1 MNLDIK
7 SDVSAFI
14 LHFETPP
21 QRLANLNWW
30 SYQSPREITQLLTSK
45 RKFRREFRKKCKLIT
60 SPNFEGKSTKCRGK
74 VFRCIWLYE
83 RVMDFGKKLN
93 YTRIYHILLLT
104 GASVALQR
112 TNAIKLYL
120 LLLPIA
126 GCLLS
131 LALNIFFLPFQIIHE
146 K

>member
-1 MNLDIK
+1 
-7 SDVSAFI
+7 
-14 LHFETPP
+14 
-21 QRLANLNWW
+21 
-30 SYQSPREITQLLTSK
+30 
-45 RKFRREFRKKCKLIT
+45 
-60 SPNFEGKSTKCRGK
+60 
-74 VFRCIWLYE
+74 
-83 RVMDFGKKLN
+83 MDFGKKLN